1 MHKLIQPKL
10 IILITGVLFFTT
22 TSLKASDF
30 ETWTFVGGQT
40 KIKNMNF
47 FFHSANFF
55 RDRGDYFLN
64 HTQLTLDFP
73 SKRSISFGI
82 GYKQEYV
89 EFPMHWRAEY
99 RPMLHLYYKKSW
111 GNLSFRDRSRWEF
124 RFIEGE
130 LINRYRNQLQFTYN
144 KFKVFTPYVSTEFSF
159 YFNELGYSRQRN
171 IIGSFI
177 HVTRNVNLNVFL
189 GQQFN
194 EDFPGLYTTKFML
207 GTGFSYKF

>member
-1 MHKLIQPKL
+1 MHKLIKPKL
-10 IILITGVLFFTT
+10 IILITGVLFFIAG
-22 TSLKASDF
+22 SLKASDF

-40 KIKNMNF
+40 KIRNMDF

-55 RDRGDYFLN
+55 RDGSDYFLN
-64 HTQLTLDFP
+64 HTQLTLDFA
-73 SKRSISFGI
+73 SERSISFGV

-89 EFPMHWRAEY
+89 EIFNHWRAEY

-111 GNLSFRDRSRWEF
+111 GNFSFRDRSRWEF
-124 RFIEGE
+124 RFINDQ
-130 LINRYRNQLQFTYN
+130 LINRYRNQLQLTFN

-171 IIGSFI
+171 ILGTII
-177 HVTRNVNLNVFL
+177 HINSVNINLFL
-189 GQQFN
+189 GHQLN
-194 EDFPGLYTTKFML
+194 EDLPGLWTTKFML

>member
-1 MHKLIQPKL
+1 MHKLIKPKL
-10 IILITGVLFFTT
+10 IILITGVLFFIAG
-22 TSLKASDF
+22 SLKASDF

-40 KIKNMNF
+40 KIRNMDF

-55 RDRGDYFLN
+55 RDGSDYFLN
-64 HTQLTLDFP
+64 HTQLTLDFA
-73 SKRSISFGI
+73 SERSISFGV

-89 EFPMHWRAEY
+89 EIFNHWRAEY

-111 GNLSFRDRSRWEF
+111 GNFSFRDRSRWEF
-124 RFIEGE
+124 RFINDQ
-130 LINRYRNQLQFTYN
+130 LINRYRNQLQLTFN

-171 IIGSFI
+171 IVGSFI
-177 HVTRNVNLNVFL
+177 HINSVNINLFL
-189 GQQFN
+189 GHQLN
-194 EDFPGLYTTKFML
+194 EDLPGLWTTKFML